1 MIKINKK
8 LLAIICF
15 AICSVG
21 VFAQNNNPSNNG
33 NTAYSR
39 YGYGSMA
46 ETSFVRNRGMGG
58 IGIGLRS
65 NEQTN
70 TMNPASYTA
79 IDSLTFLFDVGMNM
93 GLTRFSEAGVSE
105 REWSG
110 GLDYLAMQ
118 FPMGKYFSGSLG
130 ILPYSYVG
138 YDYGSVDSIST
149 GTEGENPLK
158 VVKQYTGTGGLNKVY
173 LGFGAMPAKW
183 VSLGVNAA
191 YVFGEI
197 GNNYSVSFSDGT
209 STPTY
214 SSKAISARA
223 LELQFG
229 AQFMHTFEEKH
240 KVTLGATF
248 TPKMDMLLDT
258 EDIIASTE
266 SDTTSVDYKLSIPQ
280 AIGVGATY
288 VYDDRLTVG
297 FDFEKTYW
305 ADVNGLDASLN
316 VKDNLYRNTIRYA
329 VGAEYLPSLT
339 KRGYHNKMRYRA
351 GLNYSDSY
359 VTVKGSNTR
368 EIGMTLGLGLPIR
381 GQKSMVNVAFEYVN
395 VKPDVKNML
404 SENYFQLN
412 VGLTFNEFWFF
423 KNKLK

>member
-1 MIKINKK
+1 MIKVTKK

-58 IGIGLRS
+58 VGIGLRS
-65 NEQTN
+65 NQQTN

-79 IDSLTFLFDVGMNM
+79 IDSLTFLFDVGVNF
-93 GLTRFSEAGVSE
+93 GLTRYTEDDLSE

-118 FPMGKYFSGSLG
+118 FPMGKYFSGSFG

-138 YDYGSVDSIST
+138 YDYGTVDSIGT
-149 GTEGENPLK
+149 GSEDDVLK
-158 VVKQYTGTGGLNKVY
+158 YVKQYTGTGGLNKVY
-173 LGFGAMPAKW
+173 LGFGAMPFKW
-183 VSLGVNAA
+183 MSLGVNAG
-191 YVFGEI
+191 YIFGEI
-197 GNNYSVSFSDGT
+197 GNNYSVTFSDGT

-214 SSKAISARA
+214 STKAISARA
-223 LELQFG
+223 LELQLG
-229 AQFMHTFEEKH
+229 IQLTHTFEEKH
-240 KVTLGATF
+240 NITLGGTF
-248 TPKMDMLLDT
+248 TPKMNMKLDT
-258 EDIIASTE
+258 EDIITSTE
-266 SDTTSVDYKLSIPQ
+266 SDTTSVDYDLAIPQ
-280 AIGVGATY
+280 SIGVGATY
-288 VYDDRLTVG
+288 VYDNRLTVG
-297 FDFEKTYW
+297 FDIEKTYW
-305 ADVNGLDASLN
+305 ADVKGLNESL
-316 VKDNLYRNTIRYA
+316 KPQSDLYRNTVRYA

-339 KRGYHNKMRYRA
+339 DRKYFNRMRYRA
-351 GLNYSDSY
+351 GFNYSDSY
-359 VTVKGSNTR
+359 VVVKGSNTR
-368 EIGMTLGLGLPIR
+368 EMGMTLGLGLPIS
-381 GQKSMVNVAFEYVN
+381 GQKSMVNIAFEYVN
-395 VKPDVKNML
+395 VKPDMKNML

-412 VGLTFNEFWFF
+412 LGLTFNEFWFF

>member
-1 MIKINKK
+1 MIKVNKK

-15 AICSVG
+15 AICSIG

-65 NEQTN
+65 NQQTN

-79 IDSLTFLFDVGMNM
+79 IDSLTFLFDVGVNF
-93 GLTRFSEAGVSE
+93 GLTRYAEDGLSEK
-105 REWSG
+105 EWSG

-118 FPMGKYFSGSLG
+118 FPMGKYFSGSFG

-138 YDYGSVDSIST
+138 YDYGTVDSIST
-149 GTEGENPLK
+149 GAEDDVLK
-158 VVKQYTGTGGLNKVY
+158 YVKQYTGTGGLNKVY
-173 LGFGAMPAKW
+173 LGFGAMPFKW
-183 VSLGVNAA
+183 MSLGVNAG
-191 YVFGEI
+191 YIFGEI
-197 GNNYSVSFSDGT
+197 GNNYSVTFSDGT

-214 SSKAISARA
+214 STKAISARA

-229 AQFMHTFEEKH
+229 VQLTHTFEEKH
-240 KVTLGATF
+240 NITLGGTF
-248 TPKMDMLLDT
+248 TPKMNMKLDT

-266 SDTTSVDYKLSIPQ
+266 SDTTSVDYDLSIPQ
-280 AIGVGATY
+280 SIGVGATY
-288 VYDDRLTVG
+288 IYDNRLTVG
-297 FDFEKTYW
+297 FDIEKTYW
-305 ADVNGLDASLN
+305 ADVKGLNESL
-316 VKDNLYRNTIRYA
+316 KPQSGLYRNTVRYA

-339 KRGYHNKMRYRA
+339 DRKYFNRMRYRA
-351 GLNYSDSY
+351 GFNYSDSY
-359 VTVKGSNTR
+359 VLVKNRSTR
-368 EIGMTLGLGLPIR
+368 EMGMTLGIGLPIS
-381 GQKSMVNVAFEYVN
+381 GQKSMVNIAFEYVN
-395 VKPDVKNML
+395 VKPEMRNML

-412 VGLTFNEFWFF
+412 LGLTFNEFWFF